1 MISILL
7 RKCALR
13 YERGSN
19 FKQFEQVEMLLHRM
33 RCQFGRSHR
42 TCYVYPFDVELFGR
56 SVLSL
61 YDIQLEHGISL

>member
-19 FKQFEQVEMLLHRM
+19 FKQFEQLEILLHRM
-33 RCQFGRSHR
+33 CCQFERSHR
-42 TCYVYPFDVELFGR
+42 TCYVYPFDVELVGR
-56 SVLSL
+56 SVLS